1 MFSPDGTLISAS
13 AAPHCGVLY
22 SEAENRSI
30 FPKKMIISADRRRRN
45 LGELYKP
52 TIPARFVHHGLTNKQ
67 GYFPCSSKRC
77 DTCDHS
83 VEITDFSSEWDQ
95 RKWKVR
101 GHLTCSTPNVVYLIR
116 CKLHKNACYVGS
128 TKNLRLRWAN
138 HKSDAKLK
146 RVNKC
151 SVAHHVHAT
160 DHPNDITFSYL
171 QIFAIEAVSD
181 EIILS
186 EERPGGNA
194 ILATY
199 LKA

>member
-1 MFSPDGTLISAS
+1 MFGSSGT
-13 AAPHCGVLY
+13 AAGWLFTGL
-22 SEAENRSI
+22 R
-30 FPKKMIISADRRRRN
+30 KKQR
-45 LGELYKP
+45 
-52 TIPARFVHHGLTNKQ
+52 
-67 GYFPCSSKRC
+67 YFSWSNKRC
-77 DTCDHS
+77 DTCDNP

-116 CKLHKNACYVGS
+116 CKFHKNACYVGS
-128 TKNLRLRWAN
+128 TKNLKLRWAN
-138 HKSDAKLK
+138 HKLDVKLK

-151 SVAHHVHAT
+151 SVAHHVHAM
-160 DHPNDITFSYL
+160 DHPNDITVSYL